1 MRLSKYCLKL
11 DRHRRLSDERS
22 CLWELPSALQHQH
35 TMWLFNSSYY
45 FICTVYTHTRI
56 QIEFSPAFRL
66 ASSCW
71 IAKIFVRVDSHS
83 QCCCSA
89 DKWSIKNSIVCSLAF
104 PSEFCAWRWAPRL
117 FVDLNTKSYT
127 HIVCICTGG
136 MKKDGKLWM
145 ARERKCVLLMPN
157 KALTWPENRLDS
169 IEWKLCR
176 INWTKFIDMA
186 GVGQHSHWTRSEF
199 VWFVWCQ

>member
-1 MRLSKYCLKL
+1 
-11 DRHRRLSDERS
+11 
-22 CLWELPSALQHQH
+22 
-35 TMWLFNSSYY
+35 MWLFNSSYY

-136 MKKDGKLWM
+136 MKRMENYEWQERENVCYWCRIKLWLGRRIGSTLSNGNY
-145 ARERKCVLLMPN
+145 AELIERNLLIWLVWGSTHIEHEANLCDLFDVNREKTN
-157 KALTWPENRLDS
+157 KAPNFKS
-169 IEWKLCR
+169 
-176 INWTKFIDMA
+176 
-186 GVGQHSHWTRSEF
+186 QF
-199 VWFVWCQ
+199 VDFLRAIWLPSSN